1 MILAANSWIS
11 YRGGSC
17 SLSNA
22 PNLQRSQTAPLTG
35 VDVITVFRLSKV
47 EIEVVNGR

>member
-11 YRGGSC
+11 YSGSC